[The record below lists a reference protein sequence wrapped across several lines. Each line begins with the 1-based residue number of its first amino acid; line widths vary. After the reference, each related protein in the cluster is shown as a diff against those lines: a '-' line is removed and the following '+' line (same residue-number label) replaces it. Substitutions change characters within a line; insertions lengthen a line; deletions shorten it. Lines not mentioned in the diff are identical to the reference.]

1 MQKLNIMSINLLNKY
16 VWLVD
21 TIYKNKYIS
30 YEEINEKWLDDDISE
45 GLELPKRTFHT
56 WIHEAE
62 EMFGLVILCER
73 KGGYKYYIENIDD
86 IKNGGLRSW
95 LLSTISVSNL
105 IMENKQLKDRIFLEN
120 VPSGQEYL
128 QPIIEAMKGNNL
140 LNITYHS
147 YWRDEDHTFDV
158 IPLCV
163 KLFRQRWYMVGQ
175 SHSRRIYSLDRIVNL
190 SKKDETFVMP
200 KDWDVDEY
208 FSGCFGIIPDI
219 NVEKQAVKLKVSWGQ
234 ANYIRDLPLHES
246 QKEIE
251 RNDEYSVFTY
261 FLRPTFDFQQEL
273 LWNGEDMEVIEP
285 HWLRKEMAGKI
296 KRMWKKYKEDK

>member
-1 MQKLNIMSINLLNKY
+1 MSINLLNKY

-45 GLELPKRTFHT
+45 GLEIPKRTFHT

-62 EMFGLVILCER
+62 EMFGLVIQCER
-73 KGGYKYYIENIDD
+73 KGGYKYYIENADD
-86 IKNGGLRSW
+86 IKEGGLRNW
-95 LLSTISVSNL
+95 LLNTISVSNL
-105 IMENKQLKDRIFLEN
+105 LMENKQLKDRILLEY

-128 QPIIEAMKGNNL
+128 QTIIEAMKGNNL

-147 YWRDEDHTFDV
+147 YWRDEDSTFDV

-175 SHSRRIYSLDRIVNL
+175 SYGKRIYALDRIKNIV
-190 SKKDETFVMP
+190 KTDEIFEMP
-200 KDWDVDEY
+200 KDWDADE
-208 FSGCFGIIPDI
+208 FFNGCFGIIADK
-219 NVEKQAVKLKVSWGQ
+219 NVDKEAVRLKVSAGQ
-234 ANYIRDLPLHES
+234 ANYIRDLPLHKS

-251 RNDEYSVFTY
+251 LNEEYSVFTY

-273 LWNGEDMEVIEP
+273 LWNGEDVEVLEP
-285 HWLRKEMAGKI
+285 LWLRKEMAGKV
-296 KRMWKKYKEDK
+296 KRLWNKYKEDEK

>member
-1 MQKLNIMSINLLNKY
+1 MSINLLNKY
-16 VWLVD
+16 VWLVE

-30 YEEINEKWLDDDISE
+30 FEEINEKWLDDDLSE
-45 GLELPKRTFHT
+45 GIAIPKRTFNT
-56 WIHEAE
+56 WRNEVEVI
-62 EMFGLVILCER
+62 FGIDIQCER
-73 KGGYKYYIENIDD
+73 RGGYHYYIENEDD

-105 IMENKQLKDRIFLEN
+105 IMENKNLKDRIFLEN

-128 QPIIEAMKGNNL
+128 QTIIEAMKGNNL
-140 LNITYHS
+140 LNMTYHS
-147 YWRDEDHTFDV
+147 YWRDEDSTFDV

-175 SHSRRIYSLDRIVNL
+175 SYTRRIYCLDRIVSL
-190 SKKDETFVMP
+190 TKQDETFVMP
-200 KDWDVDEY
+200 KDWDADEF
-208 FSGCFGIIPDI
+208 FSGCFGVIADT
-219 NVEKQAVKLKVSWGQ
+219 NVEKQPIRLKVSWGQ

-246 QKEIE
+246 QKEVE
-251 RNDEYSVFTY
+251 RNDEYSIFTY

-285 HWLRKEMAGKI
+285 VWLRKEMAGKI
-296 KRMWKKYKEDK
+296 KRMWNKYKEDK